1 MLRSTQVCVSGAQ
14 KVHLSKEKVFRSV
27 SNKVPICLR
36 TQEGDDTPWSDDL
49 TSQRWPA
56 ETPVPF
62 KRRIVGSRMSTSVP
76 NQKFAYKAFLMRAV
90 SSQPR

>member
-49 TSQRWPA
+49 TSQRRLPVAVGIPVIPTPPA
-56 ETPVPF
+56 RSPNA
-62 KRRIVGSRMSTSVP
+62 VGSK
-76 NQKFAYKAFLMRAV
+76 Q
-90 SSQPR
+90 